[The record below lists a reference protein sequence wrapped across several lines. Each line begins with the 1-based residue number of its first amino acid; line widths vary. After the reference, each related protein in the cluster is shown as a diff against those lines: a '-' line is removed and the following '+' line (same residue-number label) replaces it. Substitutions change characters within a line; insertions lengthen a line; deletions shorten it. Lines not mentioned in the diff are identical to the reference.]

1 MTVLLSILKILGIIL
16 LCILGLLV
24 LLILLVL
31 FAPVSYRIRGETKQ
45 GQTTLKVH
53 GAWCLIAMR
62 FSFLME
68 QGKQQAAL
76 KIFGI
81 KAWKYPAEEKAK
93 KKAKKKP
100 KKKSGEKSHKELE
113 QDLEQ
118 KSPKPEEV
126 LKETPKEDLAPI
138 PAQIPMQVEQ
148 TETAIEKVADIT
160 ESGKKKKAYKK
171 RAHRKKAQK
180 KKSIS
185 VFGKIKKTIHA
196 ILEKIKAIPQKLK
209 NIGRK
214 IKKVNQWIQ
223 DEQNRSAVR
232 FALGEVLGLLKKYGP
247 KHMKADVAYGMEDPA
262 MTGQVLAALSVLP
275 FLYYDKVSIMPDFEA
290 ERFYIEGSWDIKG
303 RIQVIHLLKAAIR
316 IWRNPDVKHFI
327 KQF

>member
-24 LLILLVL
+24 LLIMLLL
-31 FAPVSYRIRGETKQ
+31 FAPVSYRIRGETRQ
-45 GQTTLKVH
+45 GRTTLKVH
-53 GAWCLIAMR
+53 GAWCLMALR

-68 QGKQQAAL
+68 QGKQLAVL

-81 KAWKYPAEEKAK
+81 KAWKYPSDEKAK
-93 KKAKKKP
+93 KKLEKKKVKKKP
-100 KKKSGEKSHKELE
+100 KKKSGEKSHKEPE
-113 QDLEQ
+113 KDLEQ
-118 KSPKPEEV
+118 NP
-126 LKETPKEDLAPI
+126 
-138 PAQIPMQVEQ
+138 PAVVQEEQ
-148 TETAIEKVADIT
+148 TEKQHEQKRQKKTH
-160 ESGKKKKAYKK
+160 KKKFV
-171 RAHRKKAQK
+171 
-180 KKSIS
+180 S
-185 VFGKIKKTIHA
+185 VFGKISKTIRS
-196 ILEKIKAIPQKLK
+196 IVEKIKAIPQKLK
-209 NIGRK
+209 NIGSK

-232 FALGEVLGLLKKYGP
+232 FVLGVVIGLLKKYGP

-262 MTGQVLAALSVLP
+262 ATGQVLAVLSVLP

-290 ERFYIEGSWDIKG
+290 ERFYIEGSWDIRG
-303 RIQVIHLLKAAIR
+303 RIQVIHLLKAAIQ

>member
-24 LLILLVL
+24 LLIMLLL
-31 FAPVSYRIRGETKQ
+31 FAPVSYRIRGETRQ

-53 GAWCLIAMR
+53 GAWCLMALR

-68 QGKQQAAL
+68 QGKQLAVL

-81 KAWKYPAEEKAK
+81 KAWKYPSDEKSKQKVAK
-93 KKAKKKP
+93 KKVKKKP
-100 KKKSGEKSHKELE
+100 KKKSGEKSHKEPE
-113 QDLEQ
+113 KDLEQ
-118 KSPKPEEV
+118 NP
-126 LKETPKEDLAPI
+126 LAVV
-138 PAQIPMQVEQ
+138 QEEQ
-148 TETAIEKVADIT
+148 TEKQHEQKRQKKTY
-160 ESGKKKKAYKK
+160 KKKFV
-171 RAHRKKAQK
+171 
-180 KKSIS
+180 S
-185 VFGKIKKTIHA
+185 VFGKISRTIRS
-196 ILEKIKAIPQKLK
+196 IVEKIKAIPQKAK
-209 NIGRK
+209 NIGSK

-232 FALGEVLGLLKKYGP
+232 FALGKVIGLLKKYGP
-247 KHMKADVAYGMEDPA
+247 KHMKADVTYGMEDPA
-262 MTGQVLAALSVLP
+262 ATGQVLAVLSVLP

-290 ERFYIEGSWDIKG
+290 ERFYIEGNWDIKG
-303 RIQVIHLLKAAIR
+303 RIQVIHLLKAAIQ

>member
-24 LLILLVL
+24 LLIMLLL
-31 FAPVSYRIRGETKQ
+31 FAPVSYRIRGETRQ

-53 GAWCLIAMR
+53 GAWCLMALR

-68 QGKQQAAL
+68 QGKQLAVL
-76 KIFGI
+76 KILGI
-81 KAWKYPAEEKAK
+81 KAWKYPSDEKAK
-93 KKAKKKP
+93 KKLAKKKVKKKP
-100 KKKSGEKSHKELE
+100 KKKSGEKFHKEPE
-113 QDLEQ
+113 KDLEQ
-118 KSPKPEEV
+118 NP
-126 LKETPKEDLAPI
+126 
-138 PAQIPMQVEQ
+138 PAVVQEEQ
-148 TETAIEKVADIT
+148 TEKQHEQKRQKKTH
-160 ESGKKKKAYKK
+160 KKKFV
-171 RAHRKKAQK
+171 
-180 KKSIS
+180 S
-185 VFGKIKKTIHA
+185 VFGKISRTIRS
-196 ILEKIKAIPQKLK
+196 IVEKIKAIPQKLK
-209 NIGRK
+209 NIGSK

-232 FALGEVLGLLKKYGP
+232 FALGKVIGLLKKYGP
-247 KHMKADVAYGMEDPA
+247 KHMKADVAYGMENPA
-262 MTGQVLAALSVLP
+262 ATGQVLAVLSVLP

-303 RIQVIHLLKAAIR
+303 RIQVIHLLKAAIQ

>member
-24 LLILLVL
+24 LLIMLLL
-31 FAPVSYRIRGETKQ
+31 FAPVSYRIRGETRQ

-53 GAWCLIAMR
+53 GAWCLMALR

-68 QGKQQAAL
+68 QGKQLAVL
-76 KIFGI
+76 RIFGI
-81 KAWKYPAEEKAK
+81 KAWKYPSDEKAK
-93 KKAKKKP
+93 KKLEKKKVKKKP
-100 KKKSGEKSHKELE
+100 KKKSGEKSHKEPE
-113 QDLEQ
+113 KDLEQ
-118 KSPKPEEV
+118 NP
-126 LKETPKEDLAPI
+126 
-138 PAQIPMQVEQ
+138 PAVVQEEQ
-148 TETAIEKVADIT
+148 TEKQHEQ
-160 ESGKKKKAYKK
+160 K
-171 RAHRKKAQK
+171 RQK
-180 KKSIS
+180 KTYKEKFVS
-185 VFGKIKKTIHA
+185 VFGKISKTIRS
-196 ILEKIKAIPQKLK
+196 IVEKIKAIPQKLK
-209 NIGRK
+209 NIGSK

-232 FALGEVLGLLKKYGP
+232 FALGKVIGLLKKYGP
-247 KHMKADVAYGMEDPA
+247 KHMKADVTYGMEDPA
-262 MTGQVLAALSVLP
+262 ATGQVLAVLSVLP

-303 RIQVIHLLKAAIR
+303 RIQVIHLLKAAIQ

>member
-24 LLILLVL
+24 LLIMLLL
-31 FAPVSYRIRGETKQ
+31 FAPVSYRIRGETRQ

-53 GAWCLIAMR
+53 GAWCLMALR

-68 QGKQQAAL
+68 QGKQLAVL

-81 KAWKYPAEEKAK
+81 KAWKYPSDEKSK
-93 KKAKKKP
+93 KKLEKKKVKKKKVKKKP
-100 KKKSGEKSHKELE
+100 KKKSGEKSHKEPE
-113 QDLEQ
+113 KDLVQ
-118 KSPKPEEV
+118 NSPAAVQE
-126 LKETPKEDLAPI
+126 
-138 PAQIPMQVEQ
+138 EQ
-148 TETAIEKVADIT
+148 TEKQHEQKHHKKTH
-160 ESGKKKKAYKK
+160 KKKFV
-171 RAHRKKAQK
+171 
-180 KKSIS
+180 S
-185 VFGKIKKTIHA
+185 VFGKIRKTIRS
-196 ILEKIKAIPQKLK
+196 IVEKIKAIPQKFK
-209 NIGRK
+209 NIGSK

-232 FALGEVLGLLKKYGP
+232 FVLGAVIGLLKKYGP

-262 MTGQVLAALSVLP
+262 ATGQVLAVLSVLP

-290 ERFYIEGSWDIKG
+290 ERFYIEGSWDIRG
-303 RIQVIHLLKAAIR
+303 RIQVIHLLKAVIQ

>member
-24 LLILLVL
+24 LLIMLLL
-31 FAPVSYRIRGETKQ
+31 FAPVSYRIRGETRQ

-53 GAWCLIAMR
+53 GAWCLMALR

-68 QGKQQAAL
+68 QGKQLAVL

-81 KAWKYPAEEKAK
+81 KAWKYPLDEKAK
-93 KKAKKKP
+93 QKVEKKKVKKKP
-100 KKKSGEKSHKELE
+100 KKKSGEKSHKESE
-113 QDLEQ
+113 KDLEQ
-118 KSPKPEEV
+118 NP
-126 LKETPKEDLAPI
+126 
-138 PAQIPMQVEQ
+138 PAVVQEEQ
-148 TETAIEKVADIT
+148 TEKQHEQKHQKKTY
-160 ESGKKKKAYKK
+160 KKKFV
-171 RAHRKKAQK
+171 
-180 KKSIS
+180 S
-185 VFGKIKKTIHA
+185 VFGKISKTIRS
-196 ILEKIKAIPQKLK
+196 IVEKIKAIPQKLK
-209 NIGRK
+209 NIGSK

-232 FALGEVLGLLKKYGP
+232 FALGKVIGLLKKYGP
-247 KHMKADVAYGMEDPA
+247 KHMKADVTYGMEDPA
-262 MTGQVLAALSVLP
+262 ATGQVLAVLSVLP

-303 RIQVIHLLKAAIR
+303 RIQVIHLLKAAIQ

>member
-24 LLILLVL
+24 LLIMLLL
-31 FAPVSYRIRGETKQ
+31 FAPVSYRIRGETRQ

-53 GAWCLIAMR
+53 GAWCLMALR

-68 QGKQQAAL
+68 QGKQLAVL

-81 KAWKYPAEEKAK
+81 KAWKYPSDEKAK
-93 KKAKKKP
+93 QKVAKKKVKKKP
-100 KKKSGEKSHKELE
+100 KKKSGEKSHKEPE
-113 QDLEQ
+113 KDLEQ
-118 KSPKPEEV
+118 NRQKPEEQT
-126 LKETPKEDLAPI
+126 E
-138 PAQIPMQVEQ
+138 PAIEKKIDVTGLEEQ
-148 TETAIEKVADIT
+148 TEKQHEQKRQKKTH
-160 ESGKKKKAYKK
+160 KKKFV
-171 RAHRKKAQK
+171 
-180 KKSIS
+180 S
-185 VFGKIKKTIHA
+185 VFGKISKTIRS
-196 ILEKIKAIPQKLK
+196 IVEKIKAIPQKLK
-209 NIGRK
+209 NIGSK

-232 FALGEVLGLLKKYGP
+232 FALGKVIGLLKKYGP

-262 MTGQVLAALSVLP
+262 ATGQVLAVLSVLP

-303 RIQVIHLLKAAIR
+303 RIQVIHLLKAAIQ

>member
-24 LLILLVL
+24 LLIMLLL
-31 FAPVSYRIRGETKQ
+31 FAPVSYRIRGETRQ

-53 GAWCLIAMR
+53 GAWCLMVLR

-68 QGKQQAAL
+68 QGKQLAVL

-81 KAWKYPAEEKAK
+81 KAWKYPSDEKAK
-93 KKAKKKP
+93 KKLEKKKVKKKP
-100 KKKSGEKSHKELE
+100 KKKSGEKPHKEPE
-113 QDLEQ
+113 KDLEQ
-118 KSPKPEEV
+118 NP
-126 LKETPKEDLAPI
+126 
-138 PAQIPMQVEQ
+138 PAVVQEEQ
-148 TETAIEKVADIT
+148 TEKQHEQKRQKKTH
-160 ESGKKKKAYKK
+160 KKKFV
-171 RAHRKKAQK
+171 
-180 KKSIS
+180 S
-185 VFGKIKKTIHA
+185 VFGKISKTIRS
-196 ILEKIKAIPQKLK
+196 IVEKIKAIPQKAK
-209 NIGRK
+209 NIGSK

-232 FALGEVLGLLKKYGP
+232 FALGKVIGLLKKYGP

-262 MTGQVLAALSVLP
+262 ATGQVLAVLSVLP

-303 RIQVIHLLKAAIR
+303 RIQVIHLLKAAIQ

>member
-24 LLILLVL
+24 LLIMLLL
-31 FAPVSYRIRGETKQ
+31 FAPVSYRIRGETRQ

-53 GAWCLIAMR
+53 GAWCLMALR

-68 QGKQQAAL
+68 QGKQLAVL

-81 KAWKYPAEEKAK
+81 KAWKYPSDEKAK
-93 KKAKKKP
+93 KKLEKKKVKKKP
-100 KKKSGEKSHKELE
+100 KKKSGEKSHKEPE
-113 QDLEQ
+113 KDLEQ
-118 KSPKPEEV
+118 NP
-126 LKETPKEDLAPI
+126 
-138 PAQIPMQVEQ
+138 PAVMQEEQ
-148 TETAIEKVADIT
+148 TEKQHEQKRQKKTY
-160 ESGKKKKAYKK
+160 KKKFV
-171 RAHRKKAQK
+171 
-180 KKSIS
+180 S
-185 VFGKIKKTIHA
+185 VFGKISRTIRS
-196 ILEKIKAIPQKLK
+196 IVEKIKAIPQKAK
-209 NIGRK
+209 NIGSK

-232 FALGEVLGLLKKYGP
+232 FALGKVIGLLKKYGP
-247 KHMKADVAYGMEDPA
+247 KHMKADVTYGMEDPA
-262 MTGQVLAALSVLP
+262 ATGQVLAVLSVLP

-303 RIQVIHLLKAAIR
+303 RIQVIHLLKAAIQ

>member
-24 LLILLVL
+24 LLIMLLL
-31 FAPVSYRIRGETKQ
+31 FAPVSYRIRGETRQ

-53 GAWCLIAMR
+53 GAWCLMALR

-68 QGKQQAAL
+68 QGKQLAVL

-81 KAWKYPAEEKAK
+81 KAWKYPSDEKSKQKVAK
-93 KKAKKKP
+93 KKVKKKP
-100 KKKSGEKSHKELE
+100 KKKPGEKSHKEPE
-113 QDLEQ
+113 KDLEQ
-118 KSPKPEEV
+118 NP
-126 LKETPKEDLAPI
+126 
-138 PAQIPMQVEQ
+138 PAVVQEEQ
-148 TETAIEKVADIT
+148 TEKQHEQKRQKKTY
-160 ESGKKKKAYKK
+160 KKKFV
-171 RAHRKKAQK
+171 
-180 KKSIS
+180 S
-185 VFGKIKKTIHA
+185 VFGKISKTIRP
-196 ILEKIKAIPQKLK
+196 IVEKIKAIPQKAK
-209 NIGRK
+209 NIGSK

-232 FALGEVLGLLKKYGP
+232 FALGKVIGLLKKYGP
-247 KHMKADVAYGMEDPA
+247 KHMKADVTYGMEDPA
-262 MTGQVLAALSVLP
+262 ATGQVLAVLSVLP

-303 RIQVIHLLKAAIR
+303 RIQVIHLLKAAIQ

>member
-24 LLILLVL
+24 LLIMLLL
-31 FAPVSYRIRGETKQ
+31 FAPVSYRIRGETRQ

-53 GAWCLIAMR
+53 GAWCLMALR

-68 QGKQQAAL
+68 QGKQLAAL

-81 KAWKYPAEEKAK
+81 KAWKYPSDEKSKQKVEK
-93 KKAKKKP
+93 KKVKKKP
-100 KKKSGEKSHKELE
+100 KKKSGEKSHKEPE
-113 QDLEQ
+113 KDLEQ
-118 KSPKPEEV
+118 NP
-126 LKETPKEDLAPI
+126 
-138 PAQIPMQVEQ
+138 PAVVQEEQ
-148 TETAIEKVADIT
+148 TEKQHEQKHQKKTY
-160 ESGKKKKAYKK
+160 KKKFV
-171 RAHRKKAQK
+171 
-180 KKSIS
+180 S
-185 VFGKIKKTIHA
+185 VFGKISKTIRS
-196 ILEKIKAIPQKLK
+196 IVEKIKAIPKKLK
-209 NIGRK
+209 NIGSK

-232 FALGEVLGLLKKYGP
+232 FALGKVIGLLKKYGP

-262 MTGQVLAALSVLP
+262 ATGQVLAVLSVLP

-303 RIQVIHLLKAAIR
+303 RIQVIHLLKAAIQ

>member
-24 LLILLVL
+24 LLILLLL
-31 FAPVSYRIRGETKQ
+31 FAPVSYRIRGETRQ
-45 GQTTLKVH
+45 GETTLKVR
-53 GAWCLIAMR
+53 GAWCLIALR

-68 QGKQQAAL
+68 QGKQLAVL

-81 KAWKYPAEEKAK
+81 KAWKYPSDEKAK
-93 KKAKKKP
+93 QKVEKKKVKKKP
-100 KKKSGEKSHKELE
+100 KKKSGEKSHKEPE
-113 QDLEQ
+113 KDLEQ
-118 KSPKPEEV
+118 NP
-126 LKETPKEDLAPI
+126 
-138 PAQIPMQVEQ
+138 PAVVQEEQ
-148 TETAIEKVADIT
+148 TEKQHEQKRQKKTY
-160 ESGKKKKAYKK
+160 KKKFV
-171 RAHRKKAQK
+171 
-180 KKSIS
+180 S
-185 VFGKIKKTIHA
+185 VFGKISKTIRS
-196 ILEKIKAIPQKLK
+196 IVEKIKAIPQKAK
-209 NIGRK
+209 NIGSK

-232 FALGEVLGLLKKYGP
+232 FALGKVIGLLKKYGP

-262 MTGQVLAALSVLP
+262 ATGQVLAVLSVLP

-303 RIQVIHLLKAAIR
+303 RIQVIHLLKAAIQ

>member
-1 MTVLLSILKILGIIL
+1 MTVLLSILKILGIVL

-24 LLILLVL
+24 LLIMLLL
-31 FAPVSYRIRGETKQ
+31 FAPVSYRIRGETRQ

-53 GAWCLIAMR
+53 GAWCLMALR

-68 QGKQQAAL
+68 QGKQLAVL

-81 KAWKYPAEEKAK
+81 KAWKYPSDEKSKQKVEK
-93 KKAKKKP
+93 KKVKKKP
-100 KKKSGEKSHKELE
+100 KKKPGEKSHKEPE
-113 QDLEQ
+113 KDLEQ
-118 KSPKPEEV
+118 NP
-126 LKETPKEDLAPI
+126 
-138 PAQIPMQVEQ
+138 PAVVQEEQ
-148 TETAIEKVADIT
+148 TEKQHEQKRQKKTY
-160 ESGKKKKAYKK
+160 KKKFV
-171 RAHRKKAQK
+171 
-180 KKSIS
+180 S
-185 VFGKIKKTIHA
+185 VFGKISKTIRS
-196 ILEKIKAIPQKLK
+196 IVEKIKAIPQKAK
-209 NIGRK
+209 NIGSK

-232 FALGEVLGLLKKYGP
+232 FALGKVIGLLKKYGP
-247 KHMKADVAYGMEDPA
+247 KHMKADVTYGMEDPA
-262 MTGQVLAALSVLP
+262 ATGQVLAVLSVLP

-303 RIQVIHLLKAAIR
+303 RIQVIHLLKAAIQ

>member
-24 LLILLVL
+24 LLIMLLL
-31 FAPVSYRIRGETKQ
+31 FAPVSYRIRGETRQ

-53 GAWCLIAMR
+53 GAWCLMALR

-68 QGKQQAAL
+68 QGKRLAVL

-81 KAWKYPAEEKAK
+81 KAWKYPSDEKSK
-93 KKAKKKP
+93 KKLEKKKVKKKQ
-100 KKKSGEKSHKELE
+100 KKKSGEKSHKEPE
-113 QDLEQ
+113 KDLVQ
-118 KSPKPEEV
+118 KRQKPEEQ
-126 LKETPKEDLAPI
+126 TAPAI
-138 PAQIPMQVEQ
+138 EKKTDVTGLEEQ
-148 TETAIEKVADIT
+148 TEKQYEQKHH
-160 ESGKKKKAYKK
+160 KKTYK
-171 RAHRKKAQK
+171 RKFV
-180 KKSIS
+180 S
-185 VFGKIKKTIHA
+185 VFGKISKTIRS
-196 ILEKIKAIPQKLK
+196 IVEKIKAIPQKLK
-209 NIGRK
+209 NIGSK

-232 FALGEVLGLLKKYGP
+232 FVLGDVIGLLKKYGP

-262 MTGQVLAALSVLP
+262 ATGQVLAVLSVLP

-290 ERFYIEGSWDIKG
+290 ERFYIEGSWDIRG
-303 RIQVIHLLKAAIR
+303 RIQVIHLLKAAIQ

>member
-24 LLILLVL
+24 LLIMLLL
-31 FAPVSYRIRGETKQ
+31 FAPVSYRIRGETRQ

-53 GAWCLIAMR
+53 GAWCLMALR

-68 QGKQQAAL
+68 QGKQLAVL

-81 KAWKYPAEEKAK
+81 KAWKYPSDEKAK
-93 KKAKKKP
+93 KKLEKKKVKKKP
-100 KKKSGEKSHKELE
+100 KKKSGEKSHKEPE
-113 QDLEQ
+113 KDLEQ
-118 KSPKPEEV
+118 NP
-126 LKETPKEDLAPI
+126 
-138 PAQIPMQVEQ
+138 PAVVQEEQ
-148 TETAIEKVADIT
+148 TEKQHEQKRQKKTH
-160 ESGKKKKAYKK
+160 KKKFV
-171 RAHRKKAQK
+171 
-180 KKSIS
+180 S
-185 VFGKIKKTIHA
+185 VFGKISKTIRS
-196 ILEKIKAIPQKLK
+196 IVEKIKAIPQKAK
-209 NIGRK
+209 NIGSK

-232 FALGEVLGLLKKYGP
+232 FALGKVIGLLKKYGP
-247 KHMKADVAYGMEDPA
+247 KHMKADVAYGMENPA
-262 MTGQVLAALSVLP
+262 ATGQVLAVLSVLP

-303 RIQVIHLLKAAIR
+303 RIQVIHLLKAAIQ

>member
-24 LLILLVL
+24 LLIMLLL
-31 FAPVSYRIRGETKQ
+31 FAPVSYRIRGETRQ

-53 GAWCLIAMR
+53 GAWCLMALR

-68 QGKQQAAL
+68 QGKQLAVL

-81 KAWKYPAEEKAK
+81 KAWKYPSDEKAK
-93 KKAKKKP
+93 QKVEKKKVKKKP
-100 KKKSGEKSHKELE
+100 KKKSGEKSHKEPE
-113 QDLEQ
+113 KDLEQ
-118 KSPKPEEV
+118 NP
-126 LKETPKEDLAPI
+126 
-138 PAQIPMQVEQ
+138 PAVVQEEQ
-148 TETAIEKVADIT
+148 TEKQHEQKRQKKTY
-160 ESGKKKKAYKK
+160 KKKFV
-171 RAHRKKAQK
+171 
-180 KKSIS
+180 S
-185 VFGKIKKTIHA
+185 VFCKISKTIRS
-196 ILEKIKAIPQKLK
+196 IVEKIKAIPQKSK
-209 NIGRK
+209 NIGSK

-232 FALGEVLGLLKKYGP
+232 FALGKVTGLLKKYGP

-262 MTGQVLAALSVLP
+262 ATGQVLAVLSVLP

-303 RIQVIHLLKAAIR
+303 RIQVIHLLKAAIQ

>member
-24 LLILLVL
+24 LLIMLLL
-31 FAPVSYRIRGETKQ
+31 FAPVSYRIRGETRQ

-53 GAWCLIAMR
+53 GAWCLMALR

-68 QGKQQAAL
+68 QGKQLAVL

-81 KAWKYPAEEKAK
+81 KAWKYPSDEKSK
-93 KKAKKKP
+93 KKLEKKKVKKKP
-100 KKKSGEKSHKELE
+100 KKKSGEKSHKEPE
-113 QDLEQ
+113 KDLEQ
-118 KSPKPEEV
+118 NP
-126 LKETPKEDLAPI
+126 
-138 PAQIPMQVEQ
+138 PAVVQEEQ
-148 TETAIEKVADIT
+148 TEKQHEQKRQKKTH
-160 ESGKKKKAYKK
+160 KKKFV
-171 RAHRKKAQK
+171 
-180 KKSIS
+180 S
-185 VFGKIKKTIHA
+185 VFGKISRTIRS
-196 ILEKIKAIPQKLK
+196 IVEKIKAIPQKLK
-209 NIGRK
+209 NIGSK

-232 FALGEVLGLLKKYGP
+232 FALGKVIGLLKKYGP
-247 KHMKADVAYGMEDPA
+247 KHMKADVAYGMENPA
-262 MTGQVLAALSVLP
+262 ATGQVLAVLSVLP

-303 RIQVIHLLKAAIR
+303 RIQVIHLLKAAIQ

>member
-24 LLILLVL
+24 LLIMLLL
-31 FAPVSYRIRGETKQ
+31 FAPVSYRIRGETRQ

-53 GAWCLIAMR
+53 GAWCLMVLR

-68 QGKQQAAL
+68 QGKQLAVL

-81 KAWKYPAEEKAK
+81 KAWKYPSDEKSK
-93 KKAKKKP
+93 KKLEKKKVKKKP
-100 KKKSGEKSHKELE
+100 KKKSGEKSHKEPE
-113 QDLEQ
+113 KDLEQ
-118 KSPKPEEV
+118 NP
-126 LKETPKEDLAPI
+126 
-138 PAQIPMQVEQ
+138 PAVVQEEQ
-148 TETAIEKVADIT
+148 TEKQHEQKRQKKTH
-160 ESGKKKKAYKK
+160 KKKFV
-171 RAHRKKAQK
+171 
-180 KKSIS
+180 S
-185 VFGKIKKTIHA
+185 VFGKISRTIRS
-196 ILEKIKAIPQKLK
+196 IVEKIKAIPQKLK
-209 NIGRK
+209 NIGSK

-232 FALGEVLGLLKKYGP
+232 FALGKVIGLLKKYGP
-247 KHMKADVAYGMEDPA
+247 KHMKADVAYGMENPA
-262 MTGQVLAALSVLP
+262 ATGQVLAVLSVLP

-303 RIQVIHLLKAAIR
+303 RIQVIHLLKAAIQ

>member
-24 LLILLVL
+24 LLIMLLL
-31 FAPVSYRIRGETKQ
+31 FAPVSYRIRGETRQ

-53 GAWCLIAMR
+53 GAWCLMALR

-68 QGKQQAAL
+68 QGKQLAVL

-81 KAWKYPAEEKAK
+81 KAWKYPSDEKAK
-93 KKAKKKP
+93 KKLEKKKVKKKP
-100 KKKSGEKSHKELE
+100 KKKSGEKSHKEPE
-113 QDLEQ
+113 KDLEQ
-118 KSPKPEEV
+118 NP
-126 LKETPKEDLAPI
+126 
-138 PAQIPMQVEQ
+138 PAVVQEEQ
-148 TETAIEKVADIT
+148 TEKQHEQKRQKKTH
-160 ESGKKKKAYKK
+160 KKKFV
-171 RAHRKKAQK
+171 
-180 KKSIS
+180 S
-185 VFGKIKKTIHA
+185 VFGKISRTIRS
-196 ILEKIKAIPQKLK
+196 IVEKIKAIPQKLK
-209 NIGRK
+209 NIGSK

-232 FALGEVLGLLKKYGP
+232 FALGKVIGLLKKYGP
-247 KHMKADVAYGMEDPA
+247 KHMKADVAYGMENPA
-262 MTGQVLAALSVLP
+262 ATGQVLAVLSVLP

-303 RIQVIHLLKAAIR
+303 RIQVIHLLKAAIQ

>member
-24 LLILLVL
+24 LLIMLLL
-31 FAPVSYRIRGETKQ
+31 FAPVSYRIRGETRQ

-53 GAWCLIAMR
+53 GAWCLMALR

-68 QGKQQAAL
+68 QGKQLAVL

-81 KAWKYPAEEKAK
+81 KAWKYPSDEKSKQKVAK
-93 KKAKKKP
+93 KKVKKKP
-100 KKKSGEKSHKELE
+100 KKKSGEKSHKEPE
-113 QDLEQ
+113 KDLEQ
-118 KSPKPEEV
+118 NP
-126 LKETPKEDLAPI
+126 
-138 PAQIPMQVEQ
+138 PAVVQEEQ
-148 TETAIEKVADIT
+148 TEKQHEQKRQKKTY
-160 ESGKKKKAYKK
+160 KKKFV
-171 RAHRKKAQK
+171 
-180 KKSIS
+180 S
-185 VFGKIKKTIHA
+185 VFGKISKTIRS
-196 ILEKIKAIPQKLK
+196 IVEKIKAIPQKAK
-209 NIGRK
+209 NIGSK

-232 FALGEVLGLLKKYGP
+232 FALGKVIGLLQRYGP
-247 KHMKADVAYGMEDPA
+247 KHMKADVTYGMEDPA
-262 MTGQVLAALSVLP
+262 ATGQVLAVLSVLP

-303 RIQVIHLLKAAIR
+303 RIQVIHLLKAAIQ

>member
-24 LLILLVL
+24 LLIMLLL
-31 FAPVSYRIRGETKQ
+31 FAPVSYRIRGETRQ

-53 GAWCLIAMR
+53 GAWCLMALR

-68 QGKQQAAL
+68 QGKQLAVL

-81 KAWKYPAEEKAK
+81 KAWKYPSDEKSKQKVEK
-93 KKAKKKP
+93 KKVKKKP
-100 KKKSGEKSHKELE
+100 KKKSGEKSHEEPEK
-113 QDLEQ
+113 DLEQ
-118 KSPKPEEV
+118 NP
-126 LKETPKEDLAPI
+126 
-138 PAQIPMQVEQ
+138 PAVVQEEQ
-148 TETAIEKVADIT
+148 TEKQHEQKHQKKTY
-160 ESGKKKKAYKK
+160 KKKFV
-171 RAHRKKAQK
+171 
-180 KKSIS
+180 S
-185 VFGKIKKTIHA
+185 VFGKISKTIRS
-196 ILEKIKAIPQKLK
+196 IVEKIKAIPQKLK
-209 NIGRK
+209 NIGSK

-232 FALGEVLGLLKKYGP
+232 FALGKVIGLLKKYGP

-262 MTGQVLAALSVLP
+262 ATGQVLAVLSVLP

-303 RIQVIHLLKAAIR
+303 RIQVIHLLKAAIQ

>member
-24 LLILLVL
+24 LLIMLLL
-31 FAPVSYRIRGETKQ
+31 FAPVSYRIRGETRQ

-53 GAWCLIAMR
+53 GAWCLMALR

-68 QGKQQAAL
+68 QGKQLAVL

-81 KAWKYPAEEKAK
+81 KAWKYPSDEKSKQKVEK
-93 KKAKKKP
+93 KKVKKTP
-100 KKKSGEKSHKELE
+100 KKKSGEKSHKEPE
-113 QDLEQ
+113 KDLEQ
-118 KSPKPEEV
+118 NP
-126 LKETPKEDLAPI
+126 
-138 PAQIPMQVEQ
+138 PAVVQEEQ
-148 TETAIEKVADIT
+148 TEKQHEQKRQKKTY
-160 ESGKKKKAYKK
+160 KKKFV
-171 RAHRKKAQK
+171 
-180 KKSIS
+180 S
-185 VFGKIKKTIHA
+185 VFGKISRTIRL
-196 ILEKIKAIPQKLK
+196 IVEKIKAIPQKAK
-209 NIGRK
+209 NIGSK

-232 FALGEVLGLLKKYGP
+232 FALGKVIGLLKKYGP
-247 KHMKADVAYGMEDPA
+247 KHMKADVTYGMEDPA
-262 MTGQVLAALSVLP
+262 ATGQVLAVLSVLP

-290 ERFYIEGSWDIKG
+290 ESFYIEGSWDIKG
-303 RIQVIHLLKAAIR
+303 RMQVIHLLKAAIQ

>member
-24 LLILLVL
+24 LLIMLLL
-31 FAPVSYRIRGETKQ
+31 FAPVSYRIRGETRQ

-53 GAWCLIAMR
+53 GAWCLMALR

-68 QGKQQAAL
+68 QGKQLAVL

-81 KAWKYPAEEKAK
+81 KAWKYPSDEKSK
-93 KKAKKKP
+93 KKLEKKKVKKKKVKKKP
-100 KKKSGEKSHKELE
+100 KKKSGEKSHKEPE
-113 QDLEQ
+113 KDLVQ
-118 KSPKPEEV
+118 NSPAAVQE
-126 LKETPKEDLAPI
+126 
-138 PAQIPMQVEQ
+138 EQ
-148 TETAIEKVADIT
+148 TEKQHEQKHHKKTY
-160 ESGKKKKAYKK
+160 KKKFV
-171 RAHRKKAQK
+171 
-180 KKSIS
+180 S
-185 VFGKIKKTIHA
+185 VFGKIRKTIRS
-196 ILEKIKAIPQKLK
+196 IVEKIKAIPQKFK
-209 NIGRK
+209 NIGSK

-232 FALGEVLGLLKKYGP
+232 FVLGAVIGLLKKYGP

-262 MTGQVLAALSVLP
+262 ATGQVLAVLSVLP

-290 ERFYIEGSWDIKG
+290 ERFYIEGSWDIRG
-303 RIQVIHLLKAAIR
+303 RIQVIHLLKAAIQ

>member
-24 LLILLVL
+24 LLIMLLL
-31 FAPVSYRIRGETKQ
+31 FAPVSYRIRGETRQ

-53 GAWCLIAMR
+53 GAWCLMVLR

-68 QGKQQAAL
+68 QGKQLAVL

-81 KAWKYPAEEKAK
+81 KAWKYPSDEKSK
-93 KKAKKKP
+93 KKLEKKKVKKKP
-100 KKKSGEKSHKELE
+100 KKKSGEKSHKEPE
-113 QDLEQ
+113 KDLVQ
-118 KSPKPEEV
+118 NSPAAVQE
-126 LKETPKEDLAPI
+126 
-138 PAQIPMQVEQ
+138 EQ
-148 TETAIEKVADIT
+148 TEKQYEQKRHKKTY
-160 ESGKKKKAYKK
+160 KKKFV
-171 RAHRKKAQK
+171 
-180 KKSIS
+180 S
-185 VFGKIKKTIHA
+185 VFGKIRKTIRS
-196 ILEKIKAIPQKLK
+196 IVEKIKAIPQKFK
-209 NIGRK
+209 NIGSK

-232 FALGEVLGLLKKYGP
+232 FVLGAVIGLLKKYGP

-262 MTGQVLAALSVLP
+262 ATGQVLAVLSVLP

-290 ERFYIEGSWDIKG
+290 ERFYIEGSWDIRG
-303 RIQVIHLLKAAIR
+303 RIQVIHLLKAAIQ

>member
-24 LLILLVL
+24 LLIMLLL
-31 FAPVSYRIRGETKQ
+31 FAPVSYRIRGETRQ

-53 GAWCLIAMR
+53 GAWCLMALR

-68 QGKQQAAL
+68 QGKQLAVL

-81 KAWKYPAEEKAK
+81 KAWKYPSDEKAK
-93 KKAKKKP
+93 QKVEKKKVKKKP
-100 KKKSGEKSHKELE
+100 KKKSGEKSHKEPE
-113 QDLEQ
+113 KDLEQ
-118 KSPKPEEV
+118 NP
-126 LKETPKEDLAPI
+126 
-138 PAQIPMQVEQ
+138 PAVMQEEQ
-148 TETAIEKVADIT
+148 TEKQHEQKRQKKTH
-160 ESGKKKKAYKK
+160 KKKFV
-171 RAHRKKAQK
+171 
-180 KKSIS
+180 S
-185 VFGKIKKTIHA
+185 VFGKISKTIRS
-196 ILEKIKAIPQKLK
+196 IVEKIKAIPQKLK
-209 NIGRK
+209 NIGSK

-232 FALGEVLGLLKKYGP
+232 FALGKVIGLLKKYGP

-262 MTGQVLAALSVLP
+262 ATGQVLAVLSVLP

-303 RIQVIHLLKAAIR
+303 RIQVIHLLKAAIQ

>member
-24 LLILLVL
+24 LLIMLLL
-31 FAPVSYRIRGETKQ
+31 FAPVSYRIRGETRQ

-53 GAWCLIAMR
+53 GAWCLMVLR

-68 QGKQQAAL
+68 QGKQLAVL

-81 KAWKYPAEEKAK
+81 KAWRYPSDEKSK
-93 KKAKKKP
+93 KKLEKKKVKKKP
-100 KKKSGEKSHKELE
+100 KKKSREKFHKEPE
-113 QDLEQ
+113 KDLEQ
-118 KSPKPEEV
+118 NP
-126 LKETPKEDLAPI
+126 
-138 PAQIPMQVEQ
+138 PAVVQEEQ
-148 TETAIEKVADIT
+148 TEKQHEQKRQKKTH
-160 ESGKKKKAYKK
+160 KKKFV
-171 RAHRKKAQK
+171 
-180 KKSIS
+180 S
-185 VFGKIKKTIHA
+185 VFGKISRTIRS
-196 ILEKIKAIPQKLK
+196 IVEKIKAIPQKLK
-209 NIGRK
+209 NIGSK

-232 FALGEVLGLLKKYGP
+232 FALGKVIGLLKKYGP
-247 KHMKADVAYGMEDPA
+247 KHMKADVAYGMENPA
-262 MTGQVLAALSVLP
+262 ATGQVLAVLSVLP

-303 RIQVIHLLKAAIR
+303 RIQVIHLLKAAIQ

>member
-24 LLILLVL
+24 LLIMLLL
-31 FAPVSYRIRGETKQ
+31 FAPVSYRIRGETRQ

-53 GAWCLIAMR
+53 GAWCLMALR

-68 QGKQQAAL
+68 QGKQLAVL

-81 KAWKYPAEEKAK
+81 KAWKYPSDEKSKQKVAK
-93 KKAKKKP
+93 KKVKKKP
-100 KKKSGEKSHKELE
+100 KKKSGEKSHKEPE
-113 QDLEQ
+113 KDLEQ
-118 KSPKPEEV
+118 NP
-126 LKETPKEDLAPI
+126 
-138 PAQIPMQVEQ
+138 PAVMQEEQ
-148 TETAIEKVADIT
+148 TKKQHEQKRQKKTH
-160 ESGKKKKAYKK
+160 KKKFV
-171 RAHRKKAQK
+171 
-180 KKSIS
+180 S
-185 VFGKIKKTIHA
+185 VFGKISKTIRS
-196 ILEKIKAIPQKLK
+196 IVEKIKAIPQKAK
-209 NIGRK
+209 NIGSK

-232 FALGEVLGLLKKYGP
+232 FALGKVIGLLKKYGP

-262 MTGQVLAALSVLP
+262 ATGQVLAVLSVLP

-303 RIQVIHLLKAAIR
+303 RIQVIHLLKAAIQ

>member
-24 LLILLVL
+24 LLIMLLL
-31 FAPVSYRIRGETKQ
+31 FAPVSYRIRGETRQ

-53 GAWCLIAMR
+53 GAWCLMALR

-68 QGKQQAAL
+68 QGKQLAVL

-81 KAWKYPAEEKAK
+81 KAWKYPSDEKSK
-93 KKAKKKP
+93 KKLEKKKVKKKP
-100 KKKSGEKSHKELE
+100 KKKSGEKSHKEPE
-113 QDLEQ
+113 KDLEQ
-118 KSPKPEEV
+118 NP
-126 LKETPKEDLAPI
+126 
-138 PAQIPMQVEQ
+138 PAVMQEEQ
-148 TETAIEKVADIT
+148 TEKQYEQKHHKKTY
-160 ESGKKKKAYKK
+160 KKKFV
-171 RAHRKKAQK
+171 
-180 KKSIS
+180 S
-185 VFGKIKKTIHA
+185 VFGKISKTIRS
-196 ILEKIKAIPQKLK
+196 IVEKIKAIPQKFK
-209 NIGRK
+209 NIGSK

-232 FALGEVLGLLKKYGP
+232 FVLGAVIGLLKKYGP

-262 MTGQVLAALSVLP
+262 ATGQVLAVLSVLP

-290 ERFYIEGSWDIKG
+290 ERFYIEGSWDIRG
-303 RIQVIHLLKAAIR
+303 RIQVIHLLKAAIQ

>member
-24 LLILLVL
+24 LLIMLLL
-31 FAPVSYRIRGETKQ
+31 FAPVSYRIRGETRQ

-53 GAWCLIAMR
+53 GAWCLMALR

-68 QGKQQAAL
+68 QGKQLAVL

-81 KAWKYPAEEKAK
+81 KAWKYPSDEKSKQKVEK
-93 KKAKKKP
+93 KKVKKKP
-100 KKKSGEKSHKELE
+100 KKKSGEKSHKEPE
-113 QDLEQ
+113 KDLEQ
-118 KSPKPEEV
+118 NSPAVVQE
-126 LKETPKEDLAPI
+126 
-138 PAQIPMQVEQ
+138 EQ
-148 TETAIEKVADIT
+148 TEKQHEQKRQKKTH
-160 ESGKKKKAYKK
+160 KKKFV
-171 RAHRKKAQK
+171 
-180 KKSIS
+180 S
-185 VFGKIKKTIHA
+185 VFGKISKTIRS
-196 ILEKIKAIPQKLK
+196 IVEKIKAIPQKLK
-209 NIGRK
+209 NIGSK

-232 FALGEVLGLLKKYGP
+232 FALGKVIGLLKKCGP

-262 MTGQVLAALSVLP
+262 ATGQVLAVLSVLP

-303 RIQVIHLLKAAIR
+303 RIQVIHLLKAAIQ

>member
-24 LLILLVL
+24 LLIMLLL
-31 FAPVSYRIRGETKQ
+31 FAPVSYRIRGETRQ

-53 GAWCLIAMR
+53 GAWCLMALR

-68 QGKQQAAL
+68 QGKQLAVL

-81 KAWKYPAEEKAK
+81 KAWKYPSDEKSKQKVEK
-93 KKAKKKP
+93 KKVKKKQ
-100 KKKSGEKSHKELE
+100 KKKSGEKSHKEPE
-113 QDLEQ
+113 KDLEQ
-118 KSPKPEEV
+118 NP
-126 LKETPKEDLAPI
+126 
-138 PAQIPMQVEQ
+138 PAVMQEEQ
-148 TETAIEKVADIT
+148 TEKQYEQKHHKKTY
-160 ESGKKKKAYKK
+160 KKKFV
-171 RAHRKKAQK
+171 
-180 KKSIS
+180 S
-185 VFGKIKKTIHA
+185 VFGKISKTIRS
-196 ILEKIKAIPQKLK
+196 IVEKIKAIPQKLK
-209 NIGRK
+209 NIGSK

-232 FALGEVLGLLKKYGP
+232 FVLGNVIGLLKKYGP

-262 MTGQVLAALSVLP
+262 ATGQVLAVLSVLP

-290 ERFYIEGSWDIKG
+290 ERFYIEGNWDIRG
-303 RIQVIHLLKAAIR
+303 RIQVIHLLKAAIQ

>member
-24 LLILLVL
+24 LLIMLLL
-31 FAPVSYRIRGETKQ
+31 FAPVSYRIRGETRQ

-53 GAWCLIAMR
+53 GAWCLMALR

-68 QGKQQAAL
+68 QGKRLAVL

-81 KAWKYPAEEKAK
+81 KAWKYPSDEKS
-93 KKAKKKP
+93 
-100 KKKSGEKSHKELE
+100 KKKSGEKSHKEPE
-113 QDLEQ
+113 KDLVQ
-118 KSPKPEEV
+118 KRQKPEEQ
-126 LKETPKEDLAPI
+126 TAPAI
-138 PAQIPMQVEQ
+138 EKKIDVTGLEEQNPPAEVQEEQ
-148 TETAIEKVADIT
+148 TEKQYEQKHHKKTY
-160 ESGKKKKAYKK
+160 KKKFV
-171 RAHRKKAQK
+171 
-180 KKSIS
+180 S
-185 VFGKIKKTIHA
+185 VFGKISKTIRS
-196 ILEKIKAIPQKLK
+196 IVEKIKAIPQKLK
-209 NIGRK
+209 NIGSK

-232 FALGEVLGLLKKYGP
+232 FVMGDVIGLLKKYGP

-262 MTGQVLAALSVLP
+262 ATGQVLAVLSVLP

-290 ERFYIEGSWDIKG
+290 ERFYIEGSWDIRG
-303 RIQVIHLLKAAIR
+303 RIQVIHLLKAAIQ